1 MSDIVV
7 KYDWPEGQK
16 HNTHTKIFFDTPLEL
31 SMFIDALDRH
41 NVSYEYTDDP
51 CVILLNCPL
60 PAFSIF
66 AKGVVV
72 MRQLAGKNAGAIF
85 KYAGVDL
92 SNFEKE

>member
-1 MSDIVV
+1 MDDIIV
-7 KYDWPEGQK
+7 KYNWPEGPK
-16 HNTHTKIFFDTPLEL
+16 HDTHTKIIFDTPLEL

-41 NVSYEYTDDP
+41 NISYEYTDDP
-51 CVILLNCPL
+51 CEILLNCPL

-85 KYAGVDL
+85 KYVGIDL
-92 SNFEKE
+92 SNSEKE